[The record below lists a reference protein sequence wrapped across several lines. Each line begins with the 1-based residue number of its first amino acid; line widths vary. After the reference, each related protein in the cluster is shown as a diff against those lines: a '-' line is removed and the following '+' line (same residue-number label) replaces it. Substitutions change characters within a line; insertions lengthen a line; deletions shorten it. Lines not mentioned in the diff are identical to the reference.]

1 MWQMKFFF
9 QIFLAITLISTVIV
23 TCSVGQQPA
32 ETNVEVIVN
41 RAAGQSRV
49 YLDTF
54 KNLLSEEKK
63 SFEIFDKKGEIKKQ
77 RTVNSTFLVYQ
88 LAKDEGQIAEFRNV
102 VSVDGK
108 RLDSTD
114 ERAKD
119 FFEKVVASESS
130 QKEIDRIHD
139 ESTRYDEDFAI
150 NGLTLFQ
157 SIALSEPLRKSF
169 RFSFAG
175 KEPGV
180 YVISYEQ
187 ASANPAITVN
197 GSGSHNYDVEIDDG
211 NVELNARVRGKL
223 WIDATTF
230 NVRREM
236 RERTI
241 QPVGFGQ
248 PIGVAVDTF
257 EYADTEFGILTPKSI
272 THLQYRIKLKDQ
284 QALKDVKVELTYGKF
299 TKPDVDVK
307 SSEVKAKDQ

>member
-1 MWQMKFFF
+1 MHRTYILLLLLFFISASISAQLAVQLTAD
-9 QIFLAITLISTVIV
+9 QI
-23 TCSVGQQPA
+23 
-32 ETNVEVIVN
+32 VE

-77 RTVNSTFLVYQ
+77 RTVDSTFLVYQ
-88 LAKDEGQIAEFRNV
+88 VAKDEGQIAEFRNV
-102 VSVDGK
+102 VAVDGK
-108 RLDSTD
+108 KLSSTD

-130 QKEIDRIHD
+130 QKELDRIRD

-169 RFSFAG
+169 RFALAE

-187 ASANPAITVN
+187 TSANTAITVN
-197 GSGSHNYDVEIDDG
+197 GGGSHNYDVEIHDD

-223 WIDATTF
+223 WVDATTF

-257 EYADTEFGILTPKSI
+257 EYADTEFGILTPRNI
-272 THLQYRIKLKDQ
+272 THLQYRIKLKDK
-284 QALKDVKVELTYGKF
+284 QALKDVKIELVYGKF